1 MYALSLTLLLATTV
15 FLWAGAAAFVW
26 RFLPG
31 RTTERL
37 AWSAAGTMALMVL
50 CAQALGLFWSAYTF
64 PALLTLEVLVG
75 AALLIA
81 YRQSFASALGD
92 IRALFESVLS
102 PAGAVMG
109 AVLLLWAGTLVYSF
123 RTPVPGIDAVTY
135 HLPIAVLMKQEARLG
150 QFETRCGHVNEFP
163 RNGQMIFARGFV
175 YTGDE
180 RAVRPVQWLA
190 AIAATLAL
198 FGWMRNWG
206 ARTETAA
213 VLAPM
218 FLLLPSVISQT
229 MVLWGSIDLIF
240 HALLVGAWGAAAW
253 MPADRDAA
261 LRRTLVAAGLGALA
275 VGTKSTGL
283 AIGGLAGAA
292 ALARLLWLFRGD
304 AMVLLGKVSAVTV
317 LLLLLLGSSQYILN
331 ARWHGNPFAPIAISI
346 GDREVF
352 PGSFESVHKLIETRA
367 HAGTSSNRRALFRS
381 WCVPWLASKESVDSR
396 LGGWGVAW
404 LLAILPG
411 FVAGIGAAL
420 YRRAWHIAAVG
431 VLLLVMLV
439 MIPGS
444 WWSRFSMY
452 SMAAGLALL
461 AYALSGISRAMLR
474 RGILVYTAVLS
485 LVAGAEAARTLARDH
500 TPTDLSYPAGE
511 FRHSLD
517 TFRIQYDW
525 EWQQDRDIYLWC
537 RENLPAE
544 ARVVYF
550 FPYWLGTY
558 HYFFYRRDTANAAYG
573 LAGADSP
580 EDFER
585 LLNER
590 RATHFVTDLGQP
602 YSPWAPQFGE
612 EVFRAGRLAV
622 YTRPS
627 PLPTND

>member
-1 MYALSLTLLLATTV
+1 MYALFATLMLLATLV
-15 FLWAGAAAFVW
+15 LWTGALAFVW

-31 RTTERL
+31 RTSERL

-50 CAQALGLFWSAYTF
+50 SAQVLGLFWSAYTF
-64 PALLTLEVLVG
+64 PALLTLELCSGGALAVLYRQ
-75 AALLIA
+75 ALCTAWRDLRALLA
-81 YRQSFASALGD
+81 R
-92 IRALFESVLS
+92 VVS
-102 PAGAVMG
+102 PAGAVAG
-109 AVLLLWAGTLVYSF
+109 VVLLLWAGTLLFSY

-150 QFETRCGHVNEFP
+150 RFETRCGHVNEFP

-190 AIAATLAL
+190 AIAAVLAL

-253 MPADRDAA
+253 MPGDRDAA

-283 AIGGLAGAA
+283 AIGGLAGGA
-292 ALARLLWLFRGD
+292 ALARLLGLFRGD
-304 AMVLLGKVSAVTV
+304 AVVLFGKVAATTV
-317 LLLLLLGSSQYILN
+317 LLLLLFGSSQYILN

-367 HAGTSSNRRALFRS
+367 HAGTSSNRKALLRS
-381 WCVPWLASKESVDSR
+381 WQVPWLSSKESVDSR

-411 FVAGIGAAL
+411 FVVGIGFAL

-461 AYALSGISRAMLR
+461 AFALSGISRTVLR
-474 RGILVYTAVLS
+474 RGVLVYTAALS
-485 LVAGAEAARTLARDH
+485 LVAGAEAARTIARDH
-500 TPTDLSYPAGE
+500 TPEDLAFPAGG

-517 TFRIQYDW
+517 AFRIQYDW
-525 EWQQDRDIYLWC
+525 EWSGDRDIYLWC
-537 RENLPAE
+537 RENLPPD

-573 LAGADSP
+573 LEGADSP
-580 EDFER
+580 EHFEK

-590 RATHFVTDLGQP
+590 SATHFITDLGQP
-602 YSPWAPQFGE
+602 YSPWAPRFGT
-612 EVFRAGRLAV
+612 EVFRAGRFAV
-622 YTRPS
+622 YTRKDES
-627 PLPTND
+627 